1 LRVLLVHLTQEAFVA
16 PTVQSIA
23 VALPEYTLSAEE
35 SEARLRQ
42 IFSEQGE
49 APELVAQIV
58 ANSGIRNRYLSRP
71 PSYYLSERTLTGRNQ
86 TYGEVAG
93 KIGTE
98 AARKALDEAGVRPDE
113 VDLIIDTS
121 CTGVMIPALDVYVAN
136 ELGFRSDVRRLP
148 LTEAGCAAGA
158 TSMAFASE
166 YLRSRPEA
174 TVLLLSVELPSL
186 TLQLDDATRANVIS
200 AAIFGDGAAAV
211 VMSNAPPRAPTF
223 EYLAHRATLFPNTQE
238 IMGFDLR
245 TEGFKIILSKR
256 IPLLVKRELRGE
268 VDSFL
273 EAQGLGLKEIDFFV
287 LHPGGT
293 KVLDNLRD
301 VLELE
306 EERVEP
312 ARETLAE
319 YGNLSSASV
328 HFVAKEILRR
338 GDVEPGRF
346 GLVVAMGPGFTLELA
361 LVRGVR

>member
-1 LRVLLVHLTQEAFVA
+1 MA

-23 VALPEYTLSAEE
+23 VALPEFTLSAEE
-35 SEARLRQ
+35 AEERLRG
-42 IFSEQGE
+42 IFAAQGE
-49 APELVAQIV
+49 APDLVAQIV
-58 ANSGIRNRYLSRP
+58 ANSGIRRRFLSRP
-71 PSYYLSERTLTGRNQ
+71 PGYYLSERTLTGRNA

-93 KIGTE
+93 QIGVE

-121 CTGVMIPALDVYVAN
+121 CTGVMIPALDVYVSN
-136 ELGFRSDVRRLP
+136 QLGFRPDVRRLP

-166 YLRSRPEA
+166 YLRSRPDA
-174 TVLLLSVELPSL
+174 TVLMLSVELPSL

-211 VMSNAPPRAPTF
+211 VMSNKPARTPSF
-223 EYLAHRATLFPNTQE
+223 EYLAHRATLFPNTEE

-256 IPLLVKRELRGE
+256 IPLLVKRELRGQ

-273 EAQGLGLKEIDFFV
+273 ESQGLGLGEIDFFV

-306 EERVEP
+306 ESQVDA
-312 ARETLAE
+312 ARETLAD

-328 HFVAKEILRR
+328 HFVAKELLRR
-338 GDVEPGRF
+338 GEVKPGAF
-346 GLVVAMGPGFTLELA
+346 GLMIAMGPGFTLELA
-361 LVRGVR
+361 LLRGVQ